1 MTLTQIGRREYHPRP
16 PLPPF
21 HVASPWRFCS
31 HLVLSRRIKNVN
43 LSFQKQLKNDSKATG
58 AGQTWS
64 GFEKRPQYLSIKT
77 AKQIMEI
84 MFLLPDS
91 CINMF
96 FHYWISMRFRR
107 VTYNEGGQY
116 RRGIIKISTIQPIS
130 RCTSEICHLLNY
142 DDCE

>member
-1 MTLTQIGRREYHPRP
+1 MTFL
-16 PLPPF
+16 F
-21 HVASPWRFCS
+21 SPGAFQKDKKRKSF
-31 HLVLSRRIKNVN
+31 VPETIKNN
-43 LSFQKQLKNDSKATG
+43 SKATG

-96 FHYWISMRFRR
+96 FHY
-107 VTYNEGGQY
+107 
-116 RRGIIKISTIQPIS
+116 
-130 RCTSEICHLLNY
+130 
-142 DDCE
+142 